1 VMEEAEFAM
10 FVRQLGDAIP
20 VPADGPQSVVDAL
33 ATTPQREPRRAPRAA
48 LMFAAASIIVV
59 TVLGVML
66 VHDGSDGSHVATKA
80 DLTSRSDVRGQRF
93 AAPGGGATASTTIPA
108 AGVPDLA
115 PEHGQRSGTNEPGS
129 SANATPPPATPT
141 DGAKIV
147 KTGSVDLRVTRDGLR
162 LATNR
167 AANVAVGLGGYVAKS
182 TTSFG
187 ASQPSAQLT
196 VRVPV
201 DSFETA
207 MSRLRAIPGVR
218 VLSETENG
226 TDVTAQYTDL
236 QAQLTAATSE
246 RDSLLVVL
254 SDARNVGDILAVRDR
269 ISAVQAEINQLQ
281 GRITV
286 LGDQASFSS
295 IAVSLSEPAPKRPA
309 AATPPAPTGLSK
321 AWHDAKDGFSNSIEW
336 LVARSGGALVA
347 LVTALALLFGL
358 RLLYPVVRRAFI

>member
-1 VMEEAEFAM
+1 VIEEDVLQAL
-10 FVRQLGDAIP
+10 VREVGDEIP
-20 VPADGPQSVVDAL
+20 VPPEGPQRVIDVA
-33 ATTPQREPRRAPRAA
+33 AMAPHREPRRVSRGA
-48 LMFAAASIIVV
+48 LVFAAASIAIVA
-59 TVLGVML
+59 VLGALL
-66 VHDGSDGSHVATKA
+66 VQQQSSDDAHVAARA
-80 DLTSRSDVRGQRF
+80 DVLTRSETSSGRALHEQAGNT
-93 AAPGGGATASTTIPA
+93 ATTAP
-108 AGVPDLA
+108 AGVPGLNGLERGGGNTGS
-115 PEHGQRSGTNEPGS
+115 PQQTVPSG
-129 SANATPPPATPT
+129 TPT

-147 KTGSVDLRVTRDGLR
+147 KTASVDLRVPRDGLR

-187 ASQPSAQLT
+187 APQPSAQLN

-207 MSRLRAIPGVR
+207 MARLRAVPGVK

-226 TDVTAQYTDL
+226 TDVTAQFTDL

-254 SDARNVGDILAVRDR
+254 SGARNVGDILAVRDR

-281 GRITV
+281 GRINV

-309 AATPPAPTGLSK
+309 SATMALPPTGLSK
-321 AWHDAKDGFSNSIEW
+321 AWHDAKEGFSNSIEW
-336 LVARSGGALVA
+336 LVARSGGALVV
-347 LVTALALLFGL
+347 LVAGLALLFGL